1 MVGLD
6 PATPG
11 QGGTIARDAN
21 AAGGGRVKP
30 DHDGMSEGR
39 SRPHLLFVSPRF
51 LFPMDQGG
59 KIRSGNT
66 LMGLKGGAFEVTLA
80 SPAPPDVARFSAEI
94 AASCDHFISWPEK
107 PPSRLGRVLALAS
120 AVPVAV
126 ATDRS
131 TAGSA
136 CIAAELAKKPDVVV
150 VDFPHAA
157 VLVPPRIDAASVM
170 FTHNVEAEI
179 FERHAVRNTGLW
191 KKVWAN
197 QSRKMTRFEGETLHR
212 FDSVIAVSDRDAAAL
227 VKRYALPMV
236 EAIDTGVDL
245 DFFAANPPGPD
256 PAPDGGTLVFTATM
270 SWPANVEGIHYLL
283 DEVWP
288 ILLRARPNIEATII
302 GRNPPA
308 SLSDKIAERGLNV
321 TLTGFVDDIR
331 PHVAAADVYVI
342 PLWVGSGTRI
352 KAFEAMAMG
361 RPVVSTSLG
370 VEGLDVTHD
379 RHFLRADNTPDFASA
394 ILSLLDDGAR
404 RSRIAAA
411 ARALMEEKFSWSVV
425 ARQFEAICL
434 RALERR

>member
-1 MVGLD
+1 MSGS
-6 PATPG
+6 
-11 QGGTIARDAN
+11 
-21 AAGGGRVKP
+21 GRP
-30 DHDGMSEGR
+30 R
-39 SRPHLLFVSPRF
+39 LLFVSPRF

-66 LMGLKGGAFEVTLA
+66 VIGMKGGAFEIVLA
-80 SPAPPDVARFSAEI
+80 SPAPADAARYASDI
-94 AASCDHFISWPEK
+94 AAACDRFVSWPEEA
-107 PPSRLGRVLALAS
+107 PSKIKRALALGS
-120 AVPVAV
+120 ALPVAA

-131 TAGSA
+131 AAGSA
-136 CIAAELAKKPDVVV
+136 CVAAALAEKPDVVV
-150 VDFPHAA
+150 VDFPHAG
-157 VLVPPRIDAASVM
+157 VLVPDRIDAASVM

-179 FERHAVRNTGLW
+179 FERHAARASGIWRL
-191 KKVWAN
+191 VWAD
-197 QSRKMTRFEGETLHR
+197 QSRKMRRFEAETLRR

-227 VKRYALPMV
+227 EKRYTLPVV

-245 DFFAANPPGPD
+245 DFFAANPPGPA
-256 PAPDGGTLVFTATM
+256 PASDGGTLVFTATM

-288 ILLRARPNIEATII
+288 ILLRARPGMKATII

-308 SLSDKIAERGLNV
+308 SLSDKIKERGLNV

-379 RHFLRADNTPDFASA
+379 EHFLRADNTEDFARS
-394 ILSLLDDGAR
+394 ILSLLNDRPRGT
-404 RSRIAAA
+404 RIAAA

-425 ARQFEAICL
+425 AKQFEAICL
-434 RALERR
+434 RALGRRWNSGRTVP